1 VKRVA
6 AVLVAVGVFG
16 VLALCAAGAAPVSSA
31 TRWKPQQGLRWQYQL
46 QGNVNVG
53 ICVKAWNAT
62 GLTNRPCVH
71 PQVFDVDLYAGN
83 GTSLNTAAVAQ
94 IHARHAHAVC
104 YVDAG
109 TWEDWRPDAARYP
122 KALLG
127 KGNGWPG
134 EKWLDIRATKVL
146 LPIIDARV
154 AKCAKAGF
162 DAVDYDNVEGY
173 ANSSGFPLTA
183 ADQLRFNQAIA
194 GLAHKRGMAV
204 GLKNDLAQLAA
215 LRTSFDF
222 AVNEQC
228 DAYREC
234 GRYNAWTKAG
244 KPVIEIEYTGLIKA
258 YCLDAAAHGRDAIHK
273 ALALKDK
280 PYIPCR

>member
-1 VKRVA
+1 
-6 AVLVAVGVFG
+6 
-16 VLALCAAGAAPVSSA
+16 
-31 TRWKPQQGLRWQYQL
+31 
-46 QGNVNVG
+46 VNVG
-53 ICVKAWNAT
+53 VCAAPAS
-62 GLTNRPCVH
+62 GAPCVH
-71 PQVFDVDLYAGN
+71 PNVFDIDLYAGN
-83 GTSLNTAAVAQ
+83 GTALNTAAVKQ

-109 TWEDWRPDAARYP
+109 TWEDWRPDAARYS
-122 KALLG
+122 KSLLG

-173 ANSSGFPLTA
+173 ANDSGFPLTA
-183 ADQLRFNQAIA
+183 ADQLKFNNAIA
-194 GLAHKRGMAV
+194 GLAHKRGLAV
-204 GLKNDLAQLAA
+204 GLKNDLAQLAP

-228 DAYREC
+228 FAYHEC
-234 GRYNAWTKAG
+234 ASYNAWTNAK
-244 KPVIEIEYTGLIKA
+244 KPVIEIEYAGATTSFCA
-258 YCLDAAAHGRDAIHK
+258 DAAAHGRDAMRK

-280 PYIPCR
+280 PYIPCK